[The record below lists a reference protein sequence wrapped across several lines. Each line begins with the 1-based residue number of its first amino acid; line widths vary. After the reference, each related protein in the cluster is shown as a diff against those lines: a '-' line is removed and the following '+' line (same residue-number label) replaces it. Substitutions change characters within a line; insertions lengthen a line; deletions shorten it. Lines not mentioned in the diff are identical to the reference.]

1 MLHDTKTVNGSNFDQ
16 ETTEKMAPPFVA
28 QLDCRNRGLKRRE
41 AGVGKERMSSGDLGR
56 GSRREREQMWR
67 GSKMG
72 EGARWERE
80 QGGNEQ
86 GERVSKEGE

>member
-16 ETTEKMAPPFVA
+16 DTTEKMAPPFVA

-41 AGVGKERMSSGDLGR
+41 AGVGKERMSSG
-56 GSRREREQMWR
+56 E
-67 GSKMG
+67 G

-80 QGGNEQ
+80 QGGNIAHICHN
-86 GERVSKEGE
+86 RRWCTFLSWCTF

>member
-1 MLHDTKTVNGSNFDQ
+1 
-16 ETTEKMAPPFVA
+16 MAPPFVA